1 MILQLV
7 AEVIIILYLILFI
20 AQLGQSFSGSLGWFI
35 ALGVLYFIQW
45 TWFLWQAANSKRD
58 SAITQTLRNIL
69 SHASFKHFKPGS
81 RTHRTRPFLNEHLLG
96 TNFSC
101 FTNDIL
107 SSTLGYFSQPSYP
120 GYSLKIC
127 LYK

>member
-69 SHASFKHFKPGS
+69 SHASFKHFKLGS
-81 RTHRTRPFLNEHLLG
+81 THNTRPFLNEHLLG

-101 FTNDIL
+101 FTNNIL
-107 SSTLGYFSQPSYP
+107 SSTLGYFSQPSSP
-120 GYSLKIC
+120 GYSLKAG
-127 LYK
+127 

>member
-69 SHASFKHFKPGS
+69 SHASFKHFKLGS
-81 RTHRTRPFLNEHLLG
+81 IHETIFERTSQELQLLPD
-96 TNFSC
+96 NC
-101 FTNDIL
+101 
-107 SSTLGYFSQPSYP
+107 Q
-120 GYSLKIC
+120 K
-127 LYK
+127 

>member
-7 AEVIIILYLILFI
+7 VEVLIILYLILFI
-20 AQLGQSFSGSLGWFI
+20 AQLGQAFSGSIAWFI

-69 SHASFKHFKPGS
+69 SHASFKHFKLGS
-81 RTHRTRPFLNEHLLG
+81 KARI
-96 TNFSC
+96 
-101 FTNDIL
+101 D
-107 SSTLGYFSQPSYP
+107 
-120 GYSLKIC
+120 
-127 LYK
+127 